1 MLVRNGIYGLVS
13 REQSGTRVAN
23 RDEFP
28 KKSYEKVNEN
38 LTF

>member
-28 KKSYEKVNEN
+28 KKTYEKVNEKCKY
-38 LTF
+38 